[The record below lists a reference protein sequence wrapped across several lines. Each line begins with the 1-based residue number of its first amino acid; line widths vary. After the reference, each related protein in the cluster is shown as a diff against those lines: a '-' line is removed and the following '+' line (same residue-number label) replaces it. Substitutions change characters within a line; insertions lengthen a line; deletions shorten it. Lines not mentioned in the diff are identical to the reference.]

1 MELLLLLLSLL
12 WRTQD
17 DFLSNSIAYT
27 GAANFHWI
35 CMGDLNKIL
44 NQSKK
49 KGGLPISIWATR
61 LWDFMDDSQ
70 AMDLGSEGLSFIWTN
85 KRKGRHNIRQIIDRV
100 LIYVDWF
107 HFFFP
112 SATVRNSKY
121 FTLDHA
127 RILLTLNEFTKFHQ
141 KPFRM

>member
-1 MELLLLLLSLL
+1 MKLNGTSFVATIPAMKNTR
-12 WRTQD
+12 W
-17 DFLSNSIAYT
+17 FLSNLIAYT

-44 NQSKK
+44 DQSKK

-107 HFFFP
+107 HFFSFSYGKKLKIFYFRPCSHP
-112 SATVRNSKY
+112 SYIKWVY
-121 FTLDHA
+121 
-127 RILLTLNEFTKFHQ
+127 
-141 KPFRM
+141 